1 MSRIG
6 VGNLS
11 YHANLERL
19 GKRRVLRW
27 ATYRMIQ
34 TLKGWGS
41 VTRWRGQPIIIVQT
55 LKGWGSVTRW
65 RGQPIV

>member
-1 MSRIG
+1 MSHIG

-27 ATYRMIQ
+27 ATYHHRSNLERLEKRHALAWATYRMIQ
-34 TLKGWGS
+34 TLKG
-41 VTRWRGQPIIIVQT
+41 
-55 LKGWGSVTRW
+55 
-65 RGQPIV
+65 

>member
-1 MSRIG
+1 MSRVG

-34 TLKGWGS
+34 TLKG
-41 VTRWRGQPIIIVQT
+41 
-55 LKGWGSVTRW
+55 
-65 RGQPIV
+65 